1 MFSKKPLF
9 ALLVLWIT
17 SIGLASSHSVA
28 LGQDEL
34 SKKEKLLVKQLTD
47 DIEKIESLLKRERF
61 PQAQKA
67 FEGALDRLQT
77 IAKAPTPALAA
88 AVKDDL
94 EKLGGFKTKFAEKK
108 ITVAEVPT
116 ITAPAAAGSI
126 SFKNAVA
133 PILVGKCGNCHVRGT
148 RGDFGM
154 ATFNALEKSGF
165 VVPGDPVSSKLIQVI
180 DNGEMPKG
188 NLKVTEAE
196 LKTLRDWI
204 KAGAVNDGKPDDPLG
219 GAAAAPPAEDRAPDV
234 ALKKATGKETVSFSR
249 DVAPILVGECKGCHL
264 DSDRPRGNLNMNNFA
279 SILRGGDA
287 GPMLVPGKSSESLLI
302 KKLLGTG
309 GGNRMPPQ
317 RDPLKENQIALI
329 KKWIDE
335 GATFDGNAPTTPTK
349 VIAAVA
355 RAASLDHEALSAD
368 RLKLAEANWAKALTN
383 VKPLKLDRSEIRA
396 FGTVTDERLQELVN
410 SAEDMI
416 EKSKSNLGLEKNEPL
431 VKGKLTAFF
440 FEKRY
445 DFNELSL
452 MLEGHA
458 LPKDTR
464 SSWKNDTVD
473 VYIAMAVD
481 PSVELGSLQ
490 PELCRVIGAA
500 GVSAMSMG
508 VPNWFADGM
517 GYTIAE
523 RAFPKAEDV
532 KAWRPAAVE
541 AGRKVKRIED
551 LIDGKLSQQIT
562 GLAGFQLVTLLRQ
575 DGATFKRF
583 IADLHA
589 GKEFDGAFQKN
600 FKSGANDWIKRLSNP
615 GK

>member
-1 MFSKKPLF
+1 MFPKRSLFTLLIPWF
-9 ALLVLWIT
+9 AL
-17 SIGLASSHSVA
+17 IGLALGASHV
-28 LGQDEL
+28 LGQEEL
-34 SKKEKLLVKQLTD
+34 SKKEKLLVKQLED
-47 DIEKIESLLKRERF
+47 DIEKVESLLKRERF

-67 FEGALDRLQT
+67 FEAALDRLQS
-77 IAKAPTPALAA
+77 IAKTPSSPLVA
-88 AVKDDL
+88 AVNDDL
-94 EKLGGFKTKFAEKK
+94 EKLNGFKAKLAEKK
-108 ITVAEVPT
+108 ITVPEIPT
-116 ITAPAAAGSI
+116 ISAPPAAGSI

-154 ATFNALEKSGF
+154 ATFSALEKSGF

-219 GAAAAPPAEDRAPDV
+219 GAVAAPPSEDRAPDV

-249 DVAPILVGECKGCHL
+249 DVAPILVGECKGCHV

-302 KKLLGTG
+302 KKLMGTG

-355 RAASLDHEALSAD
+355 RAASLNHEALSAD

-383 VKPLKLDRSEIRA
+383 VKALKLDRPEIRA
-396 FGTVTDERLQELVN
+396 LGTVTDERLQELVN
-410 SAEDMI
+410 SAEDLI
-416 EKSKSNLGLEKNEPL
+416 EKSKSNLNLEKGEPL
-431 VKGKLTAFF
+431 VKGKLTAYF

-445 DFNELSL
+445 DFNELSM

-464 SSWKNDTVD
+464 STWKNDTVD

-481 PSVELGSLQ
+481 PAVELNLLQ

-500 GVSAMSMG
+500 GVSAMSID

-523 RAFPKAEDV
+523 RAFPKSDEV
-532 KAWRPAAVE
+532 KAWRPAAIE

-562 GLAGFQLVTLLRQ
+562 GLAGFQLVNLLRQ
-575 DGATFKRF
+575 DGATFKRL
-583 IADLHA
+583 IADLRA
-589 GKEFDGAFQKN
+589 GKDFDGAFQKN
-600 FKSGANDWIKRLSNP
+600 YKSGANDWIKQLSSP